1 MQPYSIV
8 IPTRNRE
15 ELLNKLLASID
26 FQDSRLVEVIVVDS
40 SDKPSKPFSNQTKIK
55 YIHTAIKSAA
65 TQRNIGIDNLQ
76 EMIQN
81 VFFVDDDVI
90 LPKNYF
96 NQLNEC
102 LSDEETIGASGLA
115 VNHSENNIRGKPRG
129 VSGLYRRI
137 FLLDSKQDGALL
149 SSAINVPVR
158 SKKDSLGSVVD
169 TEWLIGCSAWKSTI
183 FNEFRFENKFMGQ
196 SLGEDVLFSSKT
208 KQKGKLKVNKDII
221 IDHLESEI
229 ERPNQEN
236 FYKMWISNRF
246 EISKQLHL
254 SWFNVA
260 FHWANFGKCII
271 TTIRWDLDQDSKRS
285 IIKGII
291 LGYYGIFFGLK

>member
-1 MQPYSIV
+1 MQLYSIV

-15 ELLNKLLASID
+15 ELLNKLLANID
-26 FQDSRLVEVIVVDS
+26 FQDPRLVEVIVVDS
-40 SDKPSKPFSNQTKIK
+40 SDHLFKSYLNQTKIK
-55 YIHTAIKSAA
+55 YIHTSIKSAA
-65 TQRNIGIDNLQ
+65 TQRNIGIDNLK

-102 LSDEETIGASGLA
+102 LSGEETIGASGLA
-115 VNHSENNIRGKPRG
+115 VNHSVNSIRGKPRG

-137 FLLDSKQDGALL
+137 FLLDSKRDGALL
-149 SSAINVPVR
+149 RSAINIPVR
-158 SKKDSLGSVVD
+158 SEKDSLGSVVD

-183 FNEFRFENKFMGQ
+183 FTEFRFENKFKGQ
-196 SLGEDVLFSSKT
+196 SLGEDVLFSSKS
-208 KQKGKLKVNKDII
+208 KKNGKLKVDTSII
-221 IDHLESEI
+221 MDHLESEI
-229 ERPNQEN
+229 ERPDQES
-236 FYKMWISNRF
+236 FYKMWVSNRF

-260 FHWANFGKCII
+260 FHWANLGKCLI
-271 TTIRWDLDQDSKRS
+271 TTIRWDLDQGSKRS
-285 IIKGII
+285 IIKGIM
-291 LGYYGIFFGLK
+291 LGYYGLISGLK